1 MATSL
6 KAELEIWAAALKAY
20 DEQDFEKALDS
31 FSRIA
36 DSSKILTNMGLI
48 YATIGEHEAAVEQ
61 FMAATN
67 LDPYLAIAYFQC
79 GVSNFL
85 LGRYDVAL
93 QNFEDAL
100 LYLRGNQAINYE
112 QIGLKFKLF
121 TPEVLF
127 NKGLSQ
133 IYLGYPTEGL
143 AEMEEAR
150 NQKVTDE
157 HNVIDDAIR
166 DRGEGYTVFSI
177 PVGVLYRPS
186 ENKIKNSKSKDYL
199 GKARLV
205 AASDAADAF
214 TEFTGV
220 KKLKEEREK
229 AKERDQDQDRDN
241 DVLRRSAT
249 VPPLRTDPIGRS
261 SLERSKTAFPSTRQQ
276 ANTADSPAQ
285 PPTSGLSRINTVGP
299 SRINIS
305 AFASSR
311 SPSSTDAPALSPTS
325 GLSRNNTVAPSRSN
339 IPAFAS
345 SRPPSDPADAPALS
359 PTLGLSRNNTFAPSR
374 SNTTMMSAR
383 PTTPSSGAAV
393 SAASRGLTIRKKEP
407 LPSQL
412 ANQPGALFQPP
423 FAPQSHPDPSQVPK
437 QYQQQLY
444 QNQPPAFNQNQ
455 PPAFNQYQQYPIQSI
470 PDNGYQPPSASLQP
484 SSLPVPKTPFVLRAA
499 PPQEPARQADFFD
512 DYINV
517 YTEDY
522 ARSVVPGSLPNMG
535 VDRVALWPQG
545 SAQSSPGTTGSS
557 LSAGSMIQRMPSRNG
572 LAGSYSQGSM
582 NSDAPTAVNISRAGG
597 GSLRRKPTRRPT
609 QRRPKTT
616 YEEEEEGY
624 VSGEYDDPFEL
635 SNIRVKL
642 HYQGDVRG
650 MTLTPD
656 ISFEEFVE
664 RVTSKFGTAMDGLG
678 LKFKDEDDVKVTL
691 RDGSDYELAI
701 ETVRASA
708 KGRPEGKLEIWCTD
722 M

>member
-61 FMAATN
+61 FMAATS

-85 LGRYDVAL
+85 LSRYDVAL
-93 QNFEDAL
+93 QNFDDAL

-121 TPEVLF
+121 SPEVLF

-133 IYLGYPTEGL
+133 IYLGYPVEGL
-143 AEMEEAR
+143 ADMEDAR

-186 ENKIKNSKSKDYL
+186 ENKLKNSKSKDYL

-205 AASDAADAF
+205 AAADATDAF
-214 TEFTGV
+214 TEFTGI

-229 AKERDQDQDRDN
+229 AKERDQEQDDGG
-241 DVLRRSAT
+241 LKRSAT
-249 VPPLRTDPIGRS
+249 VPPPRIDPIDRS
-261 SLERSKTAFPSTRQQ
+261 NLERSKTTNPGVERMRST
-276 ANTADSPAQ
+276 TP
-285 PPTSGLSRINTVGP
+285 V
-299 SRINIS
+299 
-305 AFASSR
+305 F
-311 SPSSTDAPALSPTS
+311 
-325 GLSRNNTVAPSRSN
+325 APSRTQPDTDVPAMPPMPSLSRLNTIALSRSN
-339 IPAFAS
+339 TSAIAA
-345 SRPPSDPADAPALS
+345 SRPSSDSADVPALS
-359 PTLGLSRNNTFAPSR
+359 PTLGLSRNNTMALSR
-374 SNTTMMSAR
+374 NNTTAASFR
-383 PTTPSSGAAV
+383 PTTPSSGVGSAAV
-393 SAASRGLTIRKKEP
+393 SRGLTIRKKEP

-412 ANQPGALFQPP
+412 VNQPGALFQPS
-423 FAPQSHPDPSQVPK
+423 FAPQSYPEVPN
-437 QYQQQLY
+437 QYQQQQY
-444 QNQPPAFNQNQ
+444 QNQPPARI
-455 PPAFNQYQQYPIQSI
+455 QYQQPQPYQNQSL
-470 PDNGYQPPSASLQP
+470 PDNGYQAPPASVEA
-484 SSLPVPKTPFVLRAA
+484 SSLPVPKAPFVLRAA
-499 PPQEPARQADFFD
+499 PPSQEPAQPTDFYD
-512 DYINV
+512 DYIDV
-517 YTEDY
+517 YTEDH
-522 ARSVVPGSLPNMG
+522 ARSVAPGSLPNMG
-535 VDRVALWPQG
+535 LDRIALWPQG
-545 SAQSSPGTTGSS
+545 STQSSTGTLASSLTTGS
-557 LSAGSMIQRMPSRNG
+557 LIQRMPSRN
-572 LAGSYSQGSM
+572 AIASPYPQGSL
-582 NSDAPTAVNISRAGG
+582 NSDAPISVNIARNAVG

-609 QRRPKTT
+609 QRRPRTT

-624 VSGEYDDPFEL
+624 VSGEYDEYEF

-650 MTLTPD
+650 MTLAPD
-656 ISFEEFVE
+656 MSFEEFVE

-691 RDGSDYELAI
+691 RDSSDYELAI
-701 ETVRASA
+701 ETARTSA
-708 KGRPEGKLEIWCTD
+708 KGKAEGKLEIWCTD